1 MELPINW
8 RMTIM
13 IKRILL
19 PTDGSDAAERAGE
32 DAISMADVSGQD
44 IIVLYVIDTSYLN
57 SLPQK
62 DLRDQLREGL
72 KNEGKEAVE
81 KFKKRLEESQCEGY
95 CKNINLITL
104 IKEGKPADV
113 ILKTSDEEEVDLITM
128 GKSGKNGLEKLI
140 LGNTTERVVRG
151 AKVPVHVVA

>member
-1 MELPINW
+1 
-8 RMTIM
+8 MT
-13 IKRILL
+13 KRILL

-32 DAISMADVSGQD
+32 DAIAMADVGGQD

-57 SLPQK
+57 ALPQR
-62 DLRDQLREGL
+62 DLREQLSDELRKEG
-72 KNEGKEAVE
+72 EEAVE

-95 CKNINLITL
+95 CKNINLITM

-113 ILKTSDEEEVDLITM
+113 ILKTADEENVDLITM

>member
-1 MELPINW
+1 
-8 RMTIM
+8 M
-13 IKRILL
+13 IKKILL
-19 PTDGSDAAERAGE
+19 PTDGSEAAERAGE
-32 DAISMADVSGQD
+32 DAITMADISGED

-57 SLPQK
+57 ALPQK
-62 DLRDQLREGL
+62 DLRDQLDEELRREG
-72 KNEGKEAVE
+72 EQAVE
-81 KFKKRLEESQCEGY
+81 KFKNKLEESQCEGH
-95 CKNINLITL
+95 CKNVNLISL

-113 ILKTSDEEEVDLITM
+113 ILKTADEKEVDLITM

>member
-1 MELPINW
+1 
-8 RMTIM
+8 M

-32 DAISMADVSGQD
+32 DAIAMADVGGQD

-57 SLPQK
+57 ALPQR
-62 DLRDQLREGL
+62 DLREQLSDELRKEG
-72 KNEGKEAVE
+72 EEAVE
-81 KFKKRLEESQCEGY
+81 KFKKWLEESRCEGY
-95 CKNINLITL
+95 CKNINLITM

-113 ILKTSDEEEVDLITM
+113 ILKTADEENVDLITM

>member
-1 MELPINW
+1 
-8 RMTIM
+8 M
-13 IKRILL
+13 IKKILL
-19 PTDGSDAAERAGE
+19 PTDGSEAAERAGE
-32 DAISMADVSGQD
+32 DAITMADVTGED

-57 SLPQK
+57 ALPQK
-62 DLRDQLREGL
+62 DLRDQLDEELRGEG
-72 KNEGKEAVE
+72 EEAVE
-81 KFKKRLEESQCEGY
+81 KFKNKLEKSQCEGH
-95 CKNINLITL
+95 CKNVNLISM

-113 ILKTSDEEEVDLITM
+113 ILKTADEENVDLITM

>member
-1 MELPINW
+1 
-8 RMTIM
+8 MT
-13 IKRILL
+13 KRILL

-32 DAISMADVSGQD
+32 DAIAMADVGGQD

-57 SLPQK
+57 ALPQR
-62 DLRDQLREGL
+62 DLREQLSDELRKEG
-72 KNEGKEAVE
+72 EEAVE

-95 CKNINLITL
+95 CKNINLITM

-113 ILKTSDEEEVDLITM
+113 ILKTADEEDVNLIIM

>member
-1 MELPINW
+1 
-8 RMTIM
+8 M

-32 DAISMADVSGQD
+32 DAIAMADVGGQD

-57 SLPQK
+57 ALPQR
-62 DLRDQLREGL
+62 DLREQLSDELRKEG
-72 KNEGKEAVE
+72 EEAVE

-95 CKNINLITL
+95 CKNINLITM

-113 ILKTSDEEEVDLITM
+113 ILKTADEEDVNLIIM

-140 LGNTTERVVRG
+140 LGNTTERLVRG

>member
-1 MELPINW
+1 
-8 RMTIM
+8 M

-32 DAISMADVSGQD
+32 DAIAMADVDGQD

-57 SLPQK
+57 ALPQR
-62 DLRDQLREGL
+62 DLREQLSDELRKEG
-72 KNEGKEAVE
+72 EEAVE

-95 CKNINLITL
+95 CKNINLITM

-113 ILKTSDEEEVDLITM
+113 ILKTADEEDVDLITM

>member
-1 MELPINW
+1 MV
-8 RMTIM
+8 
-13 IKRILL
+13 KRILI
-19 PTDGSDAAERAGE
+19 PTDGSDVAERAGE
-32 DAISMADVSGQD
+32 DAISMADVNGHD

-62 DLRDQLREGL
+62 DLRDHLKEELRKEG
-72 KNEGKEAVE
+72 NDAVE
-81 KFKKRLEESQCEGY
+81 KFKIKLEESQCQGY

-113 ILKTSDEEEVDLITM
+113 ILKTADEEDVDLIIM

>member
-1 MELPINW
+1 MDDI
-8 RMTIM
+8 MT
-13 IKRILL
+13 KRILL

-32 DAISMADVSGQD
+32 DAIAMADVGGQD

-57 SLPQK
+57 ALPQR
-62 DLRDQLREGL
+62 DLREQLSDELRKEG
-72 KNEGKEAVE
+72 EEAVE

-95 CKNINLITL
+95 CKNINLITM

-113 ILKTSDEEEVDLITM
+113 ILKTADEENVDLITM

>member
-1 MELPINW
+1 MV
-8 RMTIM
+8 
-13 IKRILL
+13 KKILL
-19 PTDGSDAAERAGE
+19 PTDGSDVVERAGE
-32 DAISMADVSGQD
+32 DAISMADVNGHD

-62 DLRDQLREGL
+62 DLRDQLKEELKREG
-72 KNEGKEAVE
+72 EEAVE
-81 KFKKRLEESQCEGY
+81 KFKNKLEESQCQGH

-104 IKEGKPADV
+104 IKEGKPAEV
-113 ILKTSDEEEVDLITM
+113 ILKTADEEDVDLIIM

>member
-1 MELPINW
+1 
-8 RMTIM
+8 M

-32 DAISMADVSGQD
+32 DAIAMADVGGQD

-57 SLPQK
+57 ALPQR
-62 DLRDQLREGL
+62 DLREQLSDELRKEG
-72 KNEGKEAVE
+72 EEAVE

-95 CKNINLITL
+95 CKNINLITM

-113 ILKTSDEEEVDLITM
+113 ILKTADEEDVNLIIM

-151 AKVPVHVVA
+151 AKVPVHVVT

>member
-1 MELPINW
+1 
-8 RMTIM
+8 M

-32 DAISMADVSGQD
+32 DAIAMADVGGQD

-57 SLPQK
+57 ALPQR
-62 DLRDQLREGL
+62 DLREQLSDELRKEG
-72 KNEGKEAVE
+72 EEAVE

-95 CKNINLITL
+95 CKNINLITM

-113 ILKTSDEEEVDLITM
+113 ILKTADEENVDLITM

>member
-1 MELPINW
+1 
-8 RMTIM
+8 M
-13 IKRILL
+13 IERILL
-19 PTDGSDAAERAGE
+19 PTDGSDVAERAGE
-32 DAISMADVSGQD
+32 DAISMADANGHD

-57 SLPQK
+57 SLPQR
-62 DLRDQLREGL
+62 DLRDQLKEELRKEG
-72 KNEGKEAVE
+72 NEAVE
-81 KFKKRLEESQCEGY
+81 KFKNKLEESQCQGY

-113 ILKTSDEEEVDLITM
+113 ILKTADEEDVDLIIM

>member
-1 MELPINW
+1 
-8 RMTIM
+8 M

-32 DAISMADVSGQD
+32 DAIAMADVGGQD

-57 SLPQK
+57 ALPQR
-62 DLRDQLREGL
+62 DLREQLSDELRKEG
-72 KNEGKEAVE
+72 EEAVE

-95 CKNINLITL
+95 CKDINLITM

-113 ILKTSDEEEVDLITM
+113 ILKTADEEDVNLIIM